1 MPALLKPLLDG
12 SFVEKDPEMII
23 LMPILMVVVFIIR
36 GASTLIST
44 ITMESVATKVVYNL
58 RQLMFQQLLILPK
71 SYYDDNS
78 SGVVLSKITYDVEQ
92 LTQAASRTLVI
103 LIRDSLAII
112 GLLAWILYLNWKLA
126 LIAFALIP
134 TVTFLVKVISTR
146 LRRIN
151 QELQRRMGIMTHTLE
166 EVISGYKVVRLFGG
180 QKYEQRRFDETAN
193 KVRLYRVKN
202 VIAANTNVQVIQ
214 VIAVAGLALM
224 AYLAAQQS
232 AAGSFTVGEFVSF
245 FGAMAMLLSP
255 LKKLTGINAELQR
268 GLAAAESVFNLIDE
282 RPETDEGKKPVHHA
296 TGKLEWHN
304 ISFHFDDEQSPVL
317 KEINLAIE
325 PGENVA
331 LVGPSGSGKTT
342 LTNLIPRFY
351 EPSSGSL
358 FLDNQDIKDIPL
370 ADLRQQ
376 IAMVSQDIVLFNGT
390 LEDNIAY
397 GALQGVD
404 RDTVI
409 NAAKAANAWGFISNM
424 PDGLDT
430 LIGDNGVKLSGG
442 QRQRIAIAR
451 AILKDAPILIFD
463 EATSAL
469 DTESE
474 QQIQN
479 AMERLRQGRTTVT
492 IAHRLSTIEHAD
504 RIIVMQDGRIV
515 ESGPHHELLSQ
526 NGLYAKLHQLQ
537 RAN

>member
-1 MPALLKPLLDG
+1 M
-12 SFVEKDPEMII
+12 
-23 LMPILMVVVFIIR
+23 
-36 GASTLIST
+36 
-44 ITMESVATKVVYNL
+44 
-58 RQLMFQQLLILPK
+58 
-71 SYYDDNS
+71 
-78 SGVVLSKITYDVEQ
+78 
-92 LTQAASRTLVI
+92 
-103 LIRDSLAII
+103 
-112 GLLAWILYLNWKLA
+112 
-126 LIAFALIP
+126 
-134 TVTFLVKVISTR
+134 
-146 LRRIN
+146 
-151 QELQRRMGIMTHTLE
+151 
-166 EVISGYKVVRLFGG
+166 
-180 QKYEQRRFDETAN
+180 
-193 KVRLYRVKN
+193 
-202 VIAANTNVQVIQ
+202 
-214 VIAVAGLALM
+214 
-224 AYLAAQQS
+224 
-232 AAGSFTVGEFVSF
+232 
-245 FGAMAMLLSP
+245 
-255 LKKLTGINAELQR
+255 
-268 GLAAAESVFNLIDE
+268 
-282 RPETDEGKKPVHHA
+282 
-296 TGKLEWHN
+296 
-304 ISFHFDDEQSPVL
+304 
-317 KEINLAIE
+317 
-325 PGENVA
+325 A

-526 NGLYAKLHQLQ
+526 NGLYAKLHHLQ